1 VLDADDTWKETQNQ
15 ERGKESS
22 THWMP
27 LQETQT
33 KVQKLVH
40 TYCGPW
46 IMDEE
51 RREFKIE
58 HQRFS
63 AQNARWGKRLT
74 IPLQLTHLRLG
85 GSLRSPRTTRSF
97 RSSSFLDPAAI
108 ALAEPK
114 RRTGLV
120 GGRRR
125 SLDPPCLSPES
136 SAISTRAEQTPESR
150 WWRCACL

>member
-1 VLDADDTWKETQNQ
+1 MLTTHGRRPKIRSG
-15 ERGKESS
+15 ERKAALTGCRCRRRRRSSRSSCTRTAAAGSWTKKGVSSKSS
-22 THWMP
+22 TNGSPHRM
-27 LQETQT
+27 Q
-33 KVQKLVH
+33 
-40 TYCGPW
+40 GG
-46 IMDEE
+46 
-51 RREFKIE
+51 
-58 HQRFS
+58 
-63 AQNARWGKRLT
+63 GKRLT

-125 SLDPPCLSPES
+125 SLDPPCLSAES